1 MKQLTHWAT
10 ALITLSII
18 SFIGWSDPFVK
29 ETLRLKSFD
38 LIQQYDVPTTSQ
50 DIAIVEIDERAIEE
64 YGQWP
69 WKRTVIADLI
79 WKLRDAGAG
88 VIILPV
94 LFSEEDR
101 LGGDMDLAQALAGNG
116 IIIAQTGTS
125 QTNKNAVPRG
135 VAKIGD
141 PLPWLFEWDGM
152 LGPIELLG
160 LKYQRLTEL

>member
-1 MKQLTHWAT
+1 MRWITHWAT

-38 LIQQYDVPTTSQ
+38 LIQQYDTPTQSQ
-50 DIAIVEIDERAIEE
+50 DIAIVEIDERAIQE

-94 LFSEEDR
+94 LFSEQDR

-116 IIIAQTGTS
+116 DTDGAHSTVSDEFKSLGGSGVYGFKLGQLYNHLRECYFNMDDLLYKIRE
-125 QTNKNAVPRG
+125 NK
-135 VAKIGD
+135 
-141 PLPWLFEWDGM
+141 
-152 LGPIELLG
+152 
-160 LKYQRLTEL
+160 